1 MSATQPDLSAG
12 ARVALGPSRSNLG
25 LFVARFLGHR
35 AAVASLVVLA
45 VMATAALCAPLVAA
59 AIGHDPNA
67 VSILRRFRP
76 PSSVNWLGTDHIGRD
91 LFVRLLYGARISL
104 FAAITAALVAALIG
118 TVVGLVAGYVGGWVD
133 AVLMR
138 FTDAMLALPQLP
150 LYIVLAAVDL
160 KKLGLAAVAQDEMS
174 SLWRIVFI
182 VALLGWTRVARIV
195 RGTTLAARQEPYVR
209 AARALG
215 AGHARIMA
223 VHILPNIASPIIVAI
238 TLTIGEVILIE
249 SVLSFLGLGIQPPL
263 TSLGQLLGEGRDF
276 LLNAWWIAV
285 FPGIVIVLTT
295 LSISLIGDW
304 LRDVMDPTLRDGG
317 RS

>member
-1 MSATQPDLSAG
+1 
-12 ARVALGPSRSNLG
+12 
-25 LFVARFLGHR
+25 
-35 AAVASLVVLA
+35 
-45 VMATAALCAPLVAA
+45 
-59 AIGHDPNA
+59 
-67 VSILRRFRP
+67 
-76 PSSVNWLGTDHIGRD
+76 
-91 LFVRLLYGARISL
+91 
-104 FAAITAALVAALIG
+104 
-118 TVVGLVAGYVGGWVD
+118 
-133 AVLMR
+133 
-138 FTDAMLALPQLP
+138 MLALPQLP

-263 TSLGQLLGEGRDF
+263 ASWGNMLTNAQEMLWRAPMLAVWPGLCIFVTVICFNFLGDGLQDAL
-276 LLNAWWIAV
+276 
-285 FPGIVIVLTT
+285 
-295 LSISLIGDW
+295 
-304 LRDVMDPTLRDGG
+304 DP
-317 RS
+317 RSRPDAR

>member
-1 MSATQPDLSAG
+1 VSATQPDLSAA

-35 AAVASLVVLA
+35 AAVVSLVVL
-45 VMATAALCAPLVAA
+45 VIMATAALCAPLIAA

-76 PSSVNWLGTDHIGRD
+76 PSAVNWLGTDHIGRD
-91 LFVRLLYGARISL
+91 LFIRLIYGARISL

-118 TVVGLVAGYVGGWVD
+118 TVVGLIAGYVGGWVD

-195 RGTTLAARQEPYVR
+195 RATTLAARQEPYVR

-263 TSLGQLLGEGRDF
+263 ASWGNMLTNAQELLWRAPMLAVWPGLCIFVTVICFNFLGDGLQDAL
-276 LLNAWWIAV
+276 
-285 FPGIVIVLTT
+285 
-295 LSISLIGDW
+295 
-304 LRDVMDPTLRDGG
+304 DP
-317 RS
+317 RSRPEAR

>member
-1 MSATQPDLSAG
+1 MRDADTGLSGRQMTVEAPHQVQLAEDAQKRFSWPVYATTL
-12 ARVALGPSRSNLG
+12 R
-25 LFVARFLGHR
+25 ARFRCH
-35 AAVASLVVLA
+35 AAVLVVTIDPKLA
-45 VMATAALCAPLVAA
+45 RWAAQP
-59 AIGHDPNA
+59 I
-67 VSILRRFRP
+67 
-76 PSSVNWLGTDHIGRD
+76 
-91 LFVRLLYGARISL
+91 
-104 FAAITAALVAALIG
+104 
-118 TVVGLVAGYVGGWVD
+118 
-133 AVLMR
+133 
-138 FTDAMLALPQLP
+138 
-150 LYIVLAAVDL
+150 DL

-263 TSLGQLLGEGRDF
+263 ASWGNMLTNAQEMLWRAPMLAVWPGLCIFVTVICFNFLGDGLQDAL
-276 LLNAWWIAV
+276 
-285 FPGIVIVLTT
+285 
-295 LSISLIGDW
+295 
-304 LRDVMDPTLRDGG
+304 DP
-317 RS
+317 RSRPDAR